1 MTKEKNIAVLQQTGL
16 SDLSRPDLPRL
27 RPEKIH
33 ALTSLRFFAAL
44 FVVFYHTLWS
54 AVPAITRTNL
64 AGHIL
69 SLGFLSVSFFFLLSG
84 YILGMVYLRSG
95 KPLNKRTFLTAR
107 FARIYPLYFLTL
119 IADTPFLLSSRI
131 AQYGW
136 TSAVVKT
143 TITFIANIFMLQAW
157 ILALRGI
164 DNPNWS
170 LSVETVF
177 YLLFPFIGIWIWK
190 LRGPG
195 LWIAAVVFWLGG
207 QGIVYALTPHV
218 IEETIKFNPLLHIS
232 TFALGIVLAR
242 WQTLQREKH
251 GTSPKHGASIAMALL
266 LTLAICAALVHWLAS
281 VPMNNLNDG
290 LMAPAFGC
298 LIWAFSAN
306 RSLPARI
313 LSAPWLVVL
322 GEASYGLYLI
332 HLPVYH
338 VYERLHLV
346 GVRSLYP
353 VYLCTCIGLSVLS
366 FYLIETP
373 VRKWILTRLQTRP
386 KETMEA
392 ASDAQ

>member
-1 MTKEKNIAVLQQTGL
+1 
-16 SDLSRPDLPRL
+16 
-27 RPEKIH
+27 
-33 ALTSLRFFAAL
+33 
-44 FVVFYHTLWS
+44 
-54 AVPAITRTNL
+54 
-64 AGHIL
+64 
-69 SLGFLSVSFFFLLSG
+69 
-84 YILGMVYLRSG
+84 
-95 KPLNKRTFLTAR
+95 
-107 FARIYPLYFLTL
+107 
-119 IADTPFLLSSRI
+119 
-131 AQYGW
+131 
-136 TSAVVKT
+136 
-143 TITFIANIFMLQAW
+143 
-157 ILALRGI
+157 
-164 DNPNWS
+164 
-170 LSVETVF
+170 
-177 YLLFPFIGIWIWK
+177 
-190 LRGPG
+190 
-195 LWIAAVVFWLGG
+195 
-207 QGIVYALTPHV
+207 
-218 IEETIKFNPLLHIS
+218 
-232 TFALGIVLAR
+232 
-242 WQTLQREKH
+242 
-251 GTSPKHGASIAMALL
+251 MALL